1 VLSICLPVVFILF
14 LFCFSDLCFIFSFFW
29 WVFICFFS
37 IFFRNQH
44 FSGHSESLKSD
55 VIQHVGNIGRGK
67 SLR

>member
-1 VLSICLPVVFILF
+1 LMGFYL
-14 LFCFSDLCFIFSFFW
+14 
-29 WVFICFFS
+29 FFS